1 MELVLDA
8 DPEDLQVWLQEAEE
22 QLQVLDESIIR
33 LEKESDDEELLQGI
47 FRAAHTLKGSSGS
60 IKHTRMAELTH
71 AMEGVLDEVRN
82 RRLDVSAE
90 LVDALL
96 ESLDNL
102 RLLRDEVLSM
112 SIDED
117 IPVSEL
123 VTRLTGLNDRAGN
136 PDAAA
141 ADDSAAT
148 EESAPAAAPPAAE
161 SRLKLTDDLLET
173 VAQLQINGKR
183 VVRVVAALT
192 ADSALPAARKLQLL
206 TEAAQVG
213 EVIISSP
220 SMDEVMDESDE
231 LGMELLIATGGD
243 DVEIHNVLRVILD
256 VENLEILPFSVPV
269 AEQETEIE
277 VEAAAKSAPVG
288 QSAAGPAPPTAEQS
302 QKPAQRAARQTTT
315 VRVDVERLDN
325 LMNLVGEMVIDK
337 TRLEQLGKD
346 LSDRYSGDEHVGT
359 LVDATTRMGRIT
371 NELQEEV
378 MRSRMFPVENV
389 FNRFPR
395 MVRDLAKKAGKKV
408 NFVVEGKE
416 TELDRS
422 VVEEIGDPLI
432 HLLRNAIDHGIEGVE
447 DRAAAGKPEEGT
459 ITLTARHEE
468 NHIVMTVRDDGKG
481 IDGATVRDKALS
493 KGLLTP
499 EAAERLKDSEA
510 VDLIF
515 LPGLSTAGSV
525 SEVSGRGVGMDIVK
539 NNIEKLN
546 GTVSISTELGVGS
559 VFEIKMPLT
568 LAIIRALLV
577 GLDSRVF
584 AIPLVSVKETIE
596 SRAEDVQTVRGREVI
611 RLRGEVLP
619 LLRLAESYRGLKP
632 PVFDDSA
639 ISNGEAATHSFVVA
653 VRLGDRQVGLVVDKL
668 LGEQEVVIKSLGE
681 FIGDVEGIA
690 GATILGDGSLA
701 MIVEVNSLLR
711 ESLLAA

>member
-1 MELVLDA
+1 M
-8 DPEDLQVWLQEAEE
+8 
-22 QLQVLDESIIR
+22 
-33 LEKESDDEELLQGI
+33 
-47 FRAAHTLKGSSGS
+47 
-60 IKHTRMAELTH
+60 
-71 AMEGVLDEVRN
+71 
-82 RRLDVSAE
+82 
-90 LVDALL
+90 
-96 ESLDNL
+96 
-102 RLLRDEVLSM
+102 
-112 SIDED
+112 
-117 IPVSEL
+117 
-123 VTRLTGLNDRAGN
+123 
-136 PDAAA
+136 
-141 ADDSAAT
+141 
-148 EESAPAAAPPAAE
+148 
-161 SRLKLTDDLLET
+161 
-173 VAQLQINGKR
+173 
-183 VVRVVAALT
+183 
-192 ADSALPAARKLQLL
+192 
-206 TEAAQVG
+206 
-213 EVIISSP
+213 
-220 SMDEVMDESDE
+220 
-231 LGMELLIATGGD
+231 
-243 DVEIHNVLRVILD
+243 
-256 VENLEILPFSVPV
+256 
-269 AEQETEIE
+269 
-277 VEAAAKSAPVG
+277 
-288 QSAAGPAPPTAEQS
+288 
-302 QKPAQRAARQTTT
+302 
-315 VRVDVERLDN
+315 RVDVERLDN

-346 LSDRYSGDEHVGT
+346 LSDRYSGDEYVGT
-359 LVDATTRMGRIT
+359 LVDATTHMGRIT

-432 HLLRNAIDHGIEGVE
+432 HLLRNAIDHGIESVE
-447 DRAAAGKPEEGT
+447 DRVAAGKPEEGT
-459 ITLTARHEE
+459 ITLSARHEE
-468 NHIVMTVRDDGKG
+468 NHIVITVRDNGKG

-559 VFEIKMPLT
+559 VFEIKIPLT
-568 LAIIRALLV
+568 LAIIRALLI

-619 LLRLAESYRGLKP
+619 LLRLAESYRSLKP

-681 FIGDVEGIA
+681 FIGDVDGIA

-701 MIVEVNSLLR
+701 MIVDVNSLLR

>member
-47 FRAAHTLKGSSGS
+47 FRAAHTPKGSSGS

-141 ADDSAAT
+141 AEDSAAT

-173 VAQLQINGKR
+173 VAQRQINGKR

-231 LGMELLIATGGD
+231 LGMELLIATGDD
-243 DVEIHNVLRVILD
+243 DVEIHNALKVILD
-256 VENLEILPFSVPV
+256 VETLDVLPFSVPV

-277 VEAAAKSAPVG
+277 VEAAAKTAPVG
-288 QSAAGPAPPTAEQS
+288 QPAAGPAPPTAEQS
-302 QKPAQRAARQTTT
+302 QKPAQRAARQATT

-337 TRLEQLGKD
+337 TRLEQLEKD

-359 LVDATTRMGRIT
+359 LVDATTHMGRIT
-371 NELQEEV
+371 NELQE
-378 MRSRMFPVENV
+378 RGHAQPNV
-389 FNRFPR
+389 
-395 MVRDLAKKAGKKV
+395 
-408 NFVVEGKE
+408 
-416 TELDRS
+416 
-422 VVEEIGDPLI
+422 
-432 HLLRNAIDHGIEGVE
+432 
-447 DRAAAGKPEEGT
+447 
-459 ITLTARHEE
+459 
-468 NHIVMTVRDDGKG
+468 
-481 IDGATVRDKALS
+481 
-493 KGLLTP
+493 
-499 EAAERLKDSEA
+499 
-510 VDLIF
+510 
-515 LPGLSTAGSV
+515 PG
-525 SEVSGRGVGMDIVK
+525 
-539 NNIEKLN
+539 
-546 GTVSISTELGVGS
+546 
-559 VFEIKMPLT
+559 
-568 LAIIRALLV
+568 
-577 GLDSRVF
+577 
-584 AIPLVSVKETIE
+584 
-596 SRAEDVQTVRGREVI
+596 
-611 RLRGEVLP
+611 
-619 LLRLAESYRGLKP
+619 
-632 PVFDDSA
+632 
-639 ISNGEAATHSFVVA
+639 
-653 VRLGDRQVGLVVDKL
+653 
-668 LGEQEVVIKSLGE
+668 
-681 FIGDVEGIA
+681 
-690 GATILGDGSLA
+690 
-701 MIVEVNSLLR
+701 
-711 ESLLAA
+711 

>member
-1 MELVLDA
+1 M
-8 DPEDLQVWLQEAEE
+8 QEAEE